1 MSTPHRC
8 RTTFAAVAFAAAMLL
23 LGLMNPNAAPG
34 RTSCGLV
41 CGTEGGTT
49 APVASFTP

>member
-8 RTTFAAVAFAAAMLL
+8 FTTLAAVAFAAAMVL

-41 CGTEGGTT
+41 CGTDAGTT
-49 APVASFTP
+49 APVARFTP

>member
-8 RTTFAAVAFAAAMLL
+8 RTTLTAVAFAAAMLL
-23 LGLMNPNAAPG
+23 LGLLNPNAAPG

-41 CGTEGGTT
+41 CAADGIAT
-49 APVASFTP
+49 APVAEFTP